1 MVMWRHLWL
10 SMRGPK
16 IHGMEDHLIEQMK
29 QYKGIGDFTE
39 DFVEQSHQVGVRDE
53 LRTKNLKR
61 TRAAISHSHWEWKRN
76 SHSMIRAKEEI
87 QNKFQQRKKRKMVAG
102 EKKVQ
107 QKLNRDERRMGSL
120 LAVESGQYKMVANY
134 RMYNEVELDEDE
146 DGEEEE

>member
-1 MVMWRHLWL
+1 M
-10 SMRGPK
+10 
-16 IHGMEDHLIEQMK
+16 
-29 QYKGIGDFTE
+29 
-39 DFVEQSHQVGVRDE
+39 
-53 LRTKNLKR
+53 KR

-76 SHSMIRAKEEI
+76 SHSMIKAKEEI

-146 DGEEEE
+146 EDEADGEEE